1 MGKIVGNY
9 RYDDKFTCTSTA
21 TKTFVGPEV
30 GRGKIVEITFASVV
44 DYTTAGNILALG
56 IRDAQGGDHYLL
68 ADVGAALYRLAIE
81 GKFYLLPGE
90 KPIAIVDTPGA
101 TDVVFCSFH
110 GIVYEEG

>member
-9 RYDDKFTCTSTA
+9 IYHDKFTCTSA
-21 TKTFVGPEV
+21 STKTFVGPEV

-44 DYTTAGNILALG
+44 DYTTPGNILALG

-68 ADVGAALYRLAIE
+68 ADQGAALYRLTIE

-90 KPIAIVDTPGA
+90 KPIAVVDTPGA
-101 TDVVFCSFH
+101 ADVLHCSFD
-110 GIVYEEG
+110 GVVYELE